1 MKNHRIRLAG
11 IVAVAAL
18 ILAACSAPSTP
29 VRDVAISS
37 TSAAPQ
43 PPVGPATAKVLDAV
57 KAAQDLK
64 TLPDS
69 VAASLTTPEEAS
81 GQTKFDCE
89 TVDDPAYA
97 NMYGEC
103 AYGDPNG
110 SKLMVIYG
118 DSRAKMWAATLEGV
132 AAKNGWKLR
141 VFSLG
146 GCPAPDLT
154 FMSEQTKAAYK
165 NCDIFHN
172 SGPEAIK
179 ALHPDVVLTTSLA
192 GLGITLVD
200 GAKPT
205 AEQWQQGWSS
215 TLSKLAQPGTRLV
228 MLGSIAAWPQ
238 SDARCLAAHSSAVQ
252 KCSVPAQGAA
262 PANLA
267 AEQAAA
273 SAASALYVST
283 MQYVCKDRCEP
294 VIADMRVFND
304 PGHFT
309 QSYAVYLTDAVS
321 EALQPALR

>member
-11 IVAVAAL
+11 IVAIAIL
-18 ILAACSAPSTP
+18 ILAACSTPATP

-37 TSAAPQ
+37 TSAVPL

-64 TLPDS
+64 AVPDS
-69 VAASLTTPEEAS
+69 IAASLGTPDEA
-81 GQTKFDCE
+81 GAQNKFGCNA
-89 TVDDPAYA
+89 VDDPANA
-97 NMYGEC
+97 NNYGEC

-132 AAKNGWKLR
+132 AAKNGYKLR

-146 GCPAPDLT
+146 GCSAPDLN
-154 FMSEQTKAAYK
+154 FMSPQTKSAYK
-165 NCDIFHN
+165 NCDVFHD

-179 ALHPDVVLTTSLA
+179 ALHPDVVLTTSLG
-192 GLGITLVD
+192 GLGITLAD
-200 GAKPT
+200 GTKPT
-205 AEQWQQGWSS
+205 AEQWQQGWTS
-215 TLSKLAQPGTRLV
+215 TLNKLAQPGTRLA
-228 MLGSIAAWPQ
+228 MLGTFPAWPQ
-238 SDARCLAAHSSAVQ
+238 SGARCLAAHVNAVQ
-252 KCSVPAQGAA
+252 QCSVPAQGVV
-262 PANLA
+262 PANMA

-273 SAASALYVST
+273 SAAGALYVST
-283 MQYVCKDRCEP
+283 TPYVCQDRCEP

-309 QSYAVYLTDAVS
+309 QAYAVYLTDAVN